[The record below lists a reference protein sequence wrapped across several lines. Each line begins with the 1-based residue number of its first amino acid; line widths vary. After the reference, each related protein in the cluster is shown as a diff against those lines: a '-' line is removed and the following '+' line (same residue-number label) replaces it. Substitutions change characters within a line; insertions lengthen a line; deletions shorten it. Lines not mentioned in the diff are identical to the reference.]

1 VLSRVEKRILI
12 LDGDPLARGD
22 LGSLLGGY
30 GLTTLGA
37 GSAREMEQ
45 ILRETQV
52 NLVMLDM
59 MLPDA
64 SGLSVCARLL
74 SLPSPPAIMVVSDS
88 GEECDVVVG
97 LELGADDYVIKPYRP
112 RELLARV
119 KAVLRRH
126 HHDEARADEPA
137 RDLAPAYRFDGW
149 RLNVATQELFDPRG
163 RPVPLSTAE
172 FLVLWALVD
181 RPGQVLTRDELR
193 QGPPDAHAR
202 PAPQQVNVA
211 ISRLR
216 SKLGRADGGAHLI
229 RTVRHVGYIFAA
241 RVDRVQD

>member
-1 VLSRVEKRILI
+1 MDKRILI
-12 LDGDPLARGD
+12 LDGDPVARRDMRGLLA
-22 LGSLLGGY
+22 GY

-64 SGLSVCARLL
+64 SGLSVCSRLL
-74 SLPSPPAIMVVSDS
+74 SLPTPPAIMVVSDA
-88 GEECDVVVG
+88 GDECDVVVG

-126 HHDEARADEPA
+126 DDARPEEPA
-137 RDLAPAYRFDGW
+137 RETPAAYRFDGW
-149 RLNVATQELFDPRG
+149 RLNVATQDLFDPRG

-172 FLVLWALVD
+172 FLVLWALVA
-181 RPGQVLTRDELR
+181 RPNQVLTRDELR

-216 SKLGRADGGAHLI
+216 GKLDRIDGGAHLI
-229 RTVRHVGYIFAA
+229 RTVRHVGYVFAA

>member
-1 VLSRVEKRILI
+1 MEKRILI
-12 LDGDPLARGD
+12 LDGDPVARHDMTGLLA
-22 LGSLLGGY
+22 GY
-30 GLTTLGA
+30 GLTALGA

-45 ILRETQV
+45 ILRETRI

-59 MLPDA
+59 VLPDA
-64 SGLSVCARLL
+64 SGLSVCSRLL
-74 SLPSPPAIMVVSDS
+74 SLPSPPAIMVVSDA

-97 LELGADDYVIKPYRP
+97 LELGADDYVVKPYRP

-119 KAVLRRH
+119 RAVLRRH
-126 HHDEARADEPA
+126 DDVRPEEPA
-137 RDLAPAYRFDGW
+137 CGTPAVYRFDGW
-149 RLNVATQELFDPRG
+149 RLNVATQDLFDPRG
-163 RPVPLSTAE
+163 APLALSTAE

-193 QGPPDAHAR
+193 HGPPDAHAR

-211 ISRLR
+211 VSRLR
-216 SKLGRADGGAHLI
+216 GKLDRIEGGAHLI

-241 RVDRVQD
+241 RVDRVRD

>member
-1 VLSRVEKRILI
+1 MEKRILI
-12 LDGDPLARGD
+12 LDGDPVARRDITGLLA
-22 LGSLLGGY
+22 GY
-30 GLTTLGA
+30 GLTALGA

-45 ILRETQV
+45 ILRETQI

-64 SGLSVCARLL
+64 SGLSVCSRLL
-74 SLPSPPAIMVVSDS
+74 TLPFPPAIMVVSGAGD
-88 GEECDVVVG
+88 ECDVVVG

-119 KAVLRRH
+119 RAVLRRH
-126 HHDEARADEPA
+126 DDVRPEEPA
-137 RDLAPAYRFDGW
+137 RDASTAYSFEGW
-149 RLNVATQELFDPRG
+149 RLNVATQTLLDPRG
-163 RPVPLSTAE
+163 REVPLATAE

-181 RPGQVLTRDELR
+181 RPNQVLTRDELR
-193 QGPPDAHAR
+193 HGPPDAHAR

-216 SKLGRADGGAHLI
+216 SKLDRIDGGAHLI

>member
-1 VLSRVEKRILI
+1 MDKRILI
-12 LDGDPLARGD
+12 LDGDPIARHDMRGLLA
-22 LGSLLGGY
+22 GY

-64 SGLSVCARLL
+64 SGLSVCSRLL
-74 SLPSPPAIMVVSDS
+74 SLPSPPAIMMVSESD
-88 GEECDVVVG
+88 EECDVVVG
-97 LELGADDYVIKPYRP
+97 LEFGADDYVVKPYRP
-112 RELLARV
+112 RELLARIR
-119 KAVLRRH
+119 AVLRRH
-126 HHDEARADEPA
+126 DEARPEETA
-137 RDLAPAYRFDGW
+137 REASAVYRFEGW
-149 RLNVATQELFDPRG
+149 RLNAANQDLFDPRG

-172 FLVLWALVD
+172 FLVLWALLD
-181 RPGQVLTRDELR
+181 RPNQVLTRDELR
-193 QGPPDAHAR
+193 RGPPDTHAR

-216 SKLGRADGGAHLI
+216 NKLDRIDGAADLI

-241 RVDRVQD
+241 RVDRVQA

>member
-1 VLSRVEKRILI
+1 MEKRILI
-12 LDGDPLARGD
+12 LDGDPVARHEITG
-22 LGSLLGGY
+22 LLSAY
-30 GLTTLGA
+30 GLNTLGA

-64 SGLSVCARLL
+64 SGLSVCSRLL
-74 SLPSPPAIMVVSDS
+74 SLPQPPAIMVVSDS

-97 LELGADDYVIKPYRP
+97 LEIGADDYVVKPYRP

-126 HHDEARADEPA
+126 DDVRIDEPSL
-137 RDLAPAYRFDGW
+137 DGPPVYRFDGW
-149 RLNVATQELFDPRG
+149 RLNIATQELFDPRG
-163 RPVPLSTAE
+163 ATVPLSTAE

-181 RPGQVLTRDELR
+181 RPNQVLTRDELR
-193 QGPPDAHAR
+193 QGPPDAHSR

-216 SKLGRADGGAHLI
+216 SKLDRIEGGAHLI

>member
-1 VLSRVEKRILI
+1 LEKRILI
-12 LDGDPLARGD
+12 LDGDPVARRDMTGLLA
-22 LGSLLGGY
+22 GY
-30 GLTTLGA
+30 GLTALEA

-59 MLPDA
+59 VLPDA
-64 SGLSVCARLL
+64 SGLSVCTRLL

-97 LELGADDYVIKPYRP
+97 LEFGADDYVVKPYRP

-119 KAVLRRH
+119 RAVLRRH
-126 HHDEARADEPA
+126 DDVRPEEPA
-137 RDLAPAYRFDGW
+137 CGTPAVYRFDGW
-149 RLNVATQELFDPRG
+149 RLNVATQDLFDPRG
-163 RPVPLSTAE
+163 APVVLSTAE

-193 QGPPDAHAR
+193 HGPPDAHAR

-211 ISRLR
+211 VSRLR
-216 SKLGRADGGAHLI
+216 SKLDRIEGGAHLI

-241 RVDRVQD
+241 RVDRVRD

>member
-1 VLSRVEKRILI
+1 MT
-12 LDGDPLARGD
+12 GCLA
-22 LGSLLGGY
+22 GY

-64 SGLSVCARLL
+64 SGLSVCSRLL
-74 SLPSPPAIMVVSDS
+74 SLPCPPAIMVVSDS

-97 LELGADDYVIKPYRP
+97 LEFGADDYVIKPYRP

-126 HHDEARADEPA
+126 DDGRPEEPA
-137 RDLAPAYRFDGW
+137 REAPPSIA
-149 RLNVATQELFDPRG
+149 
-163 RPVPLSTAE
+163 STA
-172 FLVLWALVD
+172 
-181 RPGQVLTRDELR
+181 
-193 QGPPDAHAR
+193 
-202 PAPQQVNVA
+202 
-211 ISRLR
+211 
-216 SKLGRADGGAHLI
+216 GG
-229 RTVRHVGYIFAA
+229 
-241 RVDRVQD
+241 

>member
-1 VLSRVEKRILI
+1 MEKRILI
-12 LDGDPLARGD
+12 LDGDPVARHDMTG
-22 LGSLLGGY
+22 LLGGY
-30 GLTTLGA
+30 GLTALGA

-45 ILRETQV
+45 ILRETQI

-64 SGLSVCARLL
+64 SGLSVCSRLL

-97 LELGADDYVIKPYRP
+97 LEFGADDYVVKPYRP

-119 KAVLRRH
+119 KAVLRRR
-126 HHDEARADEPA
+126 HDDHVRAEEPP
-137 RDLAPAYRFDGW
+137 RDVVPAYRFDGW

-163 RPVPLSTAE
+163 RPVSLSTAE

-193 QGPPDAHAR
+193 HGPPDAHAR

-216 SKLGRADGGAHLI
+216 GKLARHDGGEQLI

>member
-1 VLSRVEKRILI
+1 MDKRILV
-12 LDGDPLARGD
+12 LDGDPVARHDMTGLLA
-22 LGSLLGGY
+22 GY

-45 ILRETQV
+45 ILRETQI

-64 SGLSVCARLL
+64 SGLSVCSRLL
-74 SLPSPPAIMVVSDS
+74 SLPSPPAIMMVSES
-88 GEECDVVVG
+88 GDECDVVVG
-97 LELGADDYVIKPYRP
+97 LEFGADDYVIKPYRP
-112 RELLARV
+112 RELLARI

-126 HHDEARADEPA
+126 DDAGPEEPA
-137 RDLAPAYRFDGW
+137 REPPTVYRFDGW
-149 RLNVATQELFDPRG
+149 RLNVAIQALFDPRG

-172 FLVLWALVD
+172 FLVLWALVA
-181 RPGQVLTRDELR
+181 RPGRVLTRGELR
-193 QGPPDAHAR
+193 QGPPDAYAR

-211 ISRLR
+211 VSRLR
-216 SKLGRADGGAHLI
+216 SKLDRVEGGGELI

-241 RVDRVQD
+241 RVERVQE

>member
-1 VLSRVEKRILI
+1 MEKRILI
-12 LDGDPLARGD
+12 LDGDPVARQDMTGLLA
-22 LGSLLGGY
+22 GY
-30 GLTTLGA
+30 GLTALGA

-45 ILRETQV
+45 ILRETRI
-52 NLVMLDM
+52 NLVMLDT

-64 SGLSVCARLL
+64 SGLAVCSRLL
-74 SLPSPPAIMVVSDS
+74 TLPCPPAIMMVSDA

-97 LELGADDYVIKPYRP
+97 LELGADDYVVKPYRP

-126 HHDEARADEPA
+126 DETRHEEAVRE
-137 RDLAPAYRFDGW
+137 APAAYGFDGW
-149 RLNVATQELFDPRG
+149 RLNVVTQDLLDPRG
-163 RPVPLSTAE
+163 APVPLSTAE

-193 QGPPDAHAR
+193 QGPPDAHSR

-216 SKLGRADGGAHLI
+216 GKLDRIEGGAHLI

-241 RVDRVQD
+241 RVDRVAD

>member
-1 VLSRVEKRILI
+1 LEKRILI
-12 LDGDPLARGD
+12 LDGDPVARHDMTGLLA
-22 LGSLLGGY
+22 GY
-30 GLTTLGA
+30 GLTALGA

-45 ILRETQV
+45 ILRETQI

-64 SGLSVCARLL
+64 SGLSVCSRLL

-126 HHDEARADEPA
+126 HDDGVRAEEPV
-137 RDLAPAYRFDGW
+137 RDFAPAYRFDGW
-149 RLNVATQELFDPRG
+149 RLNVATQELFDPRA

-216 SKLGRADGGAHLI
+216 SKLARCDGGDHLI

>member
-1 VLSRVEKRILI
+1 MDKRILV
-12 LDGDPLARGD
+12 LDGDPVARHDMRGLLA
-22 LGSLLGGY
+22 GY

-64 SGLSVCARLL
+64 SGLSVCSRLL

-126 HHDEARADEPA
+126 DDARPEEAA
-137 RDLAPAYRFDGW
+137 RPIPSTYRFDGW
-149 RLNVATQELFDPRG
+149 RLNAATQELFDPRG
-163 RPVPLSTAE
+163 VPVQLSTAE
-172 FLVLWALVD
+172 FLVLWALVAK
-181 RPGQVLTRDELR
+181 PNQVLTRDELR

-216 SKLGRADGGAHLI
+216 SKLDRIDGGAHLI

-241 RVDRVQD
+241 RVDWVED

>member
-1 VLSRVEKRILI
+1 MDKRILV
-12 LDGDPLARGD
+12 LDGDPVARHDMTGLLA
-22 LGSLLGGY
+22 GY
-30 GLTTLGA
+30 GLTALGA

-64 SGLSVCARLL
+64 SGLSVCSRLL
-74 SLPSPPAIMVVSDS
+74 SLPSPPAIMMVSESD
-88 GEECDVVVG
+88 EECDVVVG
-97 LELGADDYVIKPYRP
+97 LEFGADDYVVKPYRP
-112 RELLARV
+112 RELLARIR
-119 KAVLRRH
+119 AVLRRC
-126 HHDEARADEPA
+126 DEARAEEPA
-137 RDLAPAYRFDGW
+137 REAPAAYRFDGW
-149 RLNVATQELFDPRG
+149 RLSVATHDLFDPRG

-181 RPGQVLTRDELR
+181 RPNQVLTRDELR
-193 QGPPDAHAR
+193 HGPPDAHAR

-216 SKLGRADGGAHLI
+216 TKLDRIDGGAGLI

>member
-1 VLSRVEKRILI
+1 VEKRILI
-12 LDGDPLARGD
+12 LDGDPVARSDITGLLA
-22 LGSLLGGY
+22 SY
-30 GLTTLGA
+30 GLTALGA

-45 ILRETQV
+45 VLRETQV
-52 NLVMLDM
+52 SLVMMDM

-64 SGLSVCARLL
+64 SGLSVCSRLL
-74 SLPSPPAIMVVSDS
+74 AMPSPPAIMMVSDC

-126 HHDEARADEPA
+126 DDARVDEPP
-137 RDLAPAYRFDGW
+137 RDSSTAYRFEGW
-149 RLNVATQELFDPRG
+149 RLNVISQDLFDPRG
-163 RPVPLSTAE
+163 RAVPLSTAE

-181 RPGQVLTRDELR
+181 RPNQVLTRDQLR

-216 SKLGRADGGAHLI
+216 SKLERIEGGSHLI
-229 RTVRHVGYIFAA
+229 RTVRHVGYVFAA
-241 RVDRVQD
+241 RVDRVRD

>member
-1 VLSRVEKRILI
+1 MDKRILI
-12 LDGDPLARGD
+12 LDGDPVARQDMRGLLA
-22 LGSLLGGY
+22 SY

-64 SGLSVCARLL
+64 SGLSVCSRLL
-74 SLPSPPAIMVVSDS
+74 SLPTPPAIMVVSDS
-88 GEECDVVVG
+88 GDECDVVVG

-126 HHDEARADEPA
+126 DDTRLEEPA
-137 RDLAPAYRFDGW
+137 REAPATYRFDGW

-163 RPVPLSTAE
+163 VAVTLSTAE
-172 FLVLWALVD
+172 FLVLWALVA
-181 RPGQVLTRDELR
+181 RPNEVLTRDQLR
-193 QGPPDAHAR
+193 QGPPDAYFR
-202 PAPQQVNVA
+202 SAPQQVNVA

-216 SKLGRADGGAHLI
+216 AKLDRAGGGGQLI

-241 RVDRVQD
+241 RVDRVQAD

>member
-1 VLSRVEKRILI
+1 VEKRILI
-12 LDGDPLARGD
+12 LDGDPVARHDMRGLLA
-22 LGSLLGGY
+22 GY

-59 MLPDA
+59 VLPDA
-64 SGLSVCARLL
+64 SGLSVCSRLL
-74 SLPSPPAIMVVSDS
+74 SLPSPPAIMVVSDA
-88 GEECDVVVG
+88 GDECDVVVG

-126 HHDEARADEPA
+126 DDTRPEEPT
-137 RDLAPAYRFDGW
+137 REAPAVYRFDGW

-163 RPVPLSTAE
+163 RPMALSTAE
-172 FLVLWALVD
+172 FLVLWALVAS
-181 RPGQVLTRDELR
+181 PNQVLTREELR
-193 QGPPDAHAR
+193 QGPPDAHSR

-216 SKLGRADGGAHLI
+216 SKLDRIDGGAHLI

>member
-1 VLSRVEKRILI
+1 MDKRILV
-12 LDGDPLARGD
+12 LDGDPVARHDMTG
-22 LGSLLGGY
+22 LLSGY
-30 GLTTLGA
+30 GLTALGA

-64 SGLSVCARLL
+64 SGLSVCSRLL
-74 SLPSPPAIMVVSDS
+74 SLPSPPAIMMVSESD
-88 GEECDVVVG
+88 EECDVVVG
-97 LELGADDYVIKPYRP
+97 LEFGADDYVVKPYRP
-112 RELLARV
+112 RELLARIR
-119 KAVLRRH
+119 AVLRRC
-126 HHDEARADEPA
+126 DEARPDEPA
-137 RDLAPAYRFDGW
+137 REAPAAYRFDGW
-149 RLNVATQELFDPRG
+149 RLSVATQDLFDPRG

-172 FLVLWALVD
+172 FLVLWALLD
-181 RPGQVLTRDELR
+181 RPNQVLTRDELR
-193 QGPPDAHAR
+193 HGPPDAHAR

-216 SKLGRADGGAHLI
+216 TKLDRIDGGAGLI

>member
-1 VLSRVEKRILI
+1 MLSRVEKRILI
-12 LDGDPLARGD
+12 LDSDPQARGD
-22 LGSLLGGY
+22 LSSLLAGY
-30 GLTTLGA
+30 GLTTLDA

-45 ILRETQV
+45 VLRETEV

-64 SGLSVCARLL
+64 SGPSVCARLL
-74 SLPSPPAIMVVSDS
+74 GLPSPPAIMVVSDS

-97 LELGADDYVIKPYRP
+97 LELGADDYVVKPYRP

-126 HHDEARADEPA
+126 HDDHARADEPA

-149 RLNVATQELFDPRG
+149 RLNVATQELFDSRG
-163 RPVPLSTAE
+163 RAVPLSTAE

-181 RPGQVLTRDELR
+181 RPNQVLTRDELR

-202 PAPQQVNVA
+202 PEPQQVNVA

>member
-1 VLSRVEKRILI
+1 MDKRILI
-12 LDGDPLARGD
+12 LDGDPVARHDMRGLLA
-22 LGSLLGGY
+22 GY
-30 GLTTLGA
+30 GLATLGA

-64 SGLSVCARLL
+64 SGLSVCSRLL
-74 SLPSPPAIMVVSDS
+74 SLPSPPAIMVVSGA

-97 LELGADDYVIKPYRP
+97 LEFGADDYVIKPYRP

-119 KAVLRRH
+119 RAVLRRH
-126 HHDEARADEPA
+126 DDTRLDEPA
-137 RDLAPAYRFDGW
+137 REAWAAYCFDGW
-149 RLNVATQELFDPRG
+149 RLNVATQDLFDPRG
-163 RPVPLSTAE
+163 CAVPLSTAE

-181 RPGQVLTRDELR
+181 RPNQVLTRDELR

-211 ISRLR
+211 VSRLR
-216 SKLGRADGGAHLI
+216 SKLDRIDGGAHLI

>member
-1 VLSRVEKRILI
+1 MEKRILI
-12 LDGDPLARGD
+12 LDGDPVARHDMTG
-22 LGSLLGGY
+22 LLSGY
-30 GLTTLGA
+30 GLTALGA
-37 GSAREMEQ
+37 GTAREMEQ

-59 MLPDA
+59 VLPDA
-64 SGLSVCARLL
+64 SGLSVCSRLL
-74 SLPSPPAIMVVSDS
+74 TLPSPPAIMVVSDS

-119 KAVLRRH
+119 RAVLRRH
-126 HHDEARADEPA
+126 DDGRPDEPA
-137 RDLAPAYRFDGW
+137 RDATPVFSFDGW
-149 RLNVATQELFDPRG
+149 RLNVATQTLLDPRG
-163 RPVPLSTAE
+163 GTVPLATAE

-181 RPGQVLTRDELR
+181 RPNQVLTRDELR

-216 SKLGRADGGAHLI
+216 SKLGRVDGGAYLI
-229 RTVRHVGYIFAA
+229 RTVRHVGYIFAT
-241 RVDRVQD
+241 RVDRVQE

>member
-1 VLSRVEKRILI
+1 MEKRILV
-12 LDGDPLARGD
+12 LDGDPVARHDMSG
-22 LGSLLGGY
+22 LLGGY
-30 GLTTLGA
+30 GLTALEA
-37 GSAREMEQ
+37 GSFREMEQ

-64 SGLSVCARLL
+64 SGLSVCSRLL

-97 LELGADDYVIKPYRP
+97 LELGADDYVVKPYRP
-112 RELLARV
+112 RELLARI

-126 HHDEARADEPA
+126 DDPRVEETARE
-137 RDLAPAYRFDGW
+137 APAAYSFDGW
-149 RLNVATQELFDPRG
+149 RLNVATQDLFDPRG
-163 RPVPLSTAE
+163 VPVPLSTAE

-193 QGPPDAHAR
+193 QGPPDAHSR

-211 ISRLR
+211 VSRLR
-216 SKLGRADGGAHLI
+216 GKLSRVDGGAHLI

-241 RVDRVQD
+241 RVDQVQD

>member
-1 VLSRVEKRILI
+1 MDKRILV
-12 LDGDPLARGD
+12 LDGDPVARHDMRG
-22 LGSLLGGY
+22 LLSGY

-37 GSAREMEQ
+37 GSASEMEQ

-64 SGLSVCARLL
+64 SGLSVCSRLL
-74 SLPSPPAIMVVSDS
+74 SLPAPPAIMVVSHS

-97 LELGADDYVIKPYRP
+97 LEFGADDYVIKPYRP

-126 HHDEARADEPA
+126 DDGRSAEPV
-137 RDLAPAYRFDGW
+137 RDASPIYRFDGW
-149 RLNVATQELFDPRG
+149 RLNAVTQELFDPRG

-172 FLVLWALVD
+172 FLVLWALVAKSK
-181 RPGQVLTRDELR
+181 QVLTRDELR
-193 QGPPDAHAR
+193 QGPLDAHAR

-216 SKLGRADGGAHLI
+216 RKLDCIDGGAQLI

-241 RVDRVQD
+241 RVDQVQD

>member
-1 VLSRVEKRILI
+1 MDKRILV
-12 LDGDPLARGD
+12 LDGDPVARHDMTG
-22 LGSLLGGY
+22 LLSGY
-30 GLTTLGA
+30 GLTALGA

-64 SGLSVCARLL
+64 SGLSVCSRLL
-74 SLPSPPAIMVVSDS
+74 SLPSPPAIMMVSESD
-88 GEECDVVVG
+88 EECDVVVG
-97 LELGADDYVIKPYRP
+97 LEFGADDYVVKPYRP
-112 RELLARV
+112 RELLARIR
-119 KAVLRRH
+119 AVLRRC
-126 HHDEARADEPA
+126 DEARPEEPA
-137 RDLAPAYRFDGW
+137 REAPAAYRFDGW
-149 RLNVATQELFDPRG
+149 RLSIATQDLFDPRG

-172 FLVLWALVD
+172 FLVLWALLD
-181 RPGQVLTRDELR
+181 RPNQVLTRDELR
-193 QGPPDAHAR
+193 HGPPDAHAR

-216 SKLGRADGGAHLI
+216 TKLDRIDGGAGLI